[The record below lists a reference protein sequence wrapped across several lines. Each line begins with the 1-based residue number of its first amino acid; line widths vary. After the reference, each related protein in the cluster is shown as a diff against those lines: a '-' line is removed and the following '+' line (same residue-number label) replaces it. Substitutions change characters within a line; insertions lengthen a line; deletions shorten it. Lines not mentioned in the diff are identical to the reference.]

1 MRLERV
7 DASDARAVLRGL
19 RSAVL
24 GAGPA
29 IALGGGDELPSD
41 VPAGTAVVVTTS
53 GSSGYPKAVALSR
66 SALTSSA
73 MATAARIGSGSW
85 LLALAPG
92 YIAGVQVLVRA
103 LVAGQ
108 EPAVVAGPFR
118 SASFV
123 AAASSMAS
131 SRGGE
136 RVPTYTS
143 LVPAQL
149 QTLLDDPAGRRAL
162 AGFAAVLVGGQALPP
177 ALAARADEAG
187 IRVVRTYGS
196 SETAGGCV
204 YDGIPLDG
212 VGLRIVDGEV
222 QVSGPTLADGYLGD
236 PARSA
241 AAFVRDDAGVRWYR
255 TGDAGRFD
263 GRLSVTGRRDN
274 VIVSGGVNVSLD
286 RVEQIVRTLRGF
298 VDAVVVPVSDERWG
312 EASIVVA
319 TGAPSSDAA
328 DAPVDADLQL
338 LRDLVGD
345 ELGAPAR
352 PRALLRVP
360 RLPTLPSGKPD
371 RAALAALARTWTE
384 SAERR

>member
-1 MRLERV
+1 VRLERV
-7 DASDARAVLRGL
+7 DATDARAVLRGL

-29 IALGGGDELPSD
+29 IALGGEDDLPRE

-66 SALTSSA
+66 SALTASA

-103 LVAGQ
+103 LVAGN

-118 SASFV
+118 TASFV

-136 RVPTYTS
+136 RVPTFTS

-149 QTLLDDPAGRRAL
+149 QTLLDEPAGCRAL

-177 ALAARADEAG
+177 ALAARAN
-187 IRVVRTYGS
+187 
-196 SETAGGCV
+196 

-212 VGLRIVDGEV
+212 VGVRIVDGEV
-222 QVSGPTLADGYLGD
+222 HVSGPTLADGYLGE
-236 PARSA
+236 PERTS

-263 GRLSVTGRRDN
+263 GRLTVTGRRDN

-286 RVEQIVRTLRGF
+286 RVERIVRTLPGF
-298 VDAVVVPVSDERWG
+298 VDAVVVPVADERWG

-319 TGAPSSDAA
+319 VGASSS
-328 DAPVDADLQL
+328 DAPVDADLPAV
-338 LRDLVGD
+338 RDLVGD

-352 PRALLRVP
+352 PRAILRVP

-371 RAALAALARTWTE
+371 RAALTALARTWAE
-384 SAERR
+384 SSGDSR